1 MTATAHRDD
10 LRVTAFIGAG
20 ILAATVAIAA
30 LVHLVAAAPA
40 RDFLAFTFPGVP
52 ARLGEAAAIFTHNA
66 RITGAAI
73 GFALV
78 NQAPWLIDPDAPARH
93 RRVTALCD
101 LVVVGVAAQSLV
113 VSAAALGAYGDR
125 MVAAIMPHGPLE
137 LVAFSLALCLY
148 VQSRRERLAPA
159 RALALLTASLTVLAV
174 AALVETFLAF

>member
-1 MTATAHRDD
+1 MTATARRDD
-10 LRVTAFIGAG
+10 LRVTAAIAVT

-30 LVHLVAAAPA
+30 LVHLTAAAST
-40 RDFLAFTFPGVP
+40 REFLSFTFPGVP
-52 ARLGEAAAIFTHNA
+52 ARLGEALAIFTHNA

-78 NQAPWLIDPDAPARH
+78 NQAPWLIDPDAPAK
-93 RRVTALCD
+93 RRCVTTFCD
-101 LVVVGVAAQSLV
+101 LLVAGVAAQSLV

-148 VQSRRERLAPA
+148 VQSRRARLAPA
-159 RALALLTASLTVLAV
+159 RAFALVAASLTVLAV
-174 AALVETFLAF
+174 AALVETFLGF